1 MQLYERKNYSNAKY
15 DAQLNLEGRTHYVD
29 DDALRFHYAKILET
43 CVHGNGLIFSLIES
57 CALDIHN
64 TQRGFRYV
72 IFDLF
77 GHVIA
82 RPDLEACF
90 KTSLQARKAL
100 FEALNAFNAEK
111 VTREGLE
118 RWEDGIPRE
127 KAYIMRQID
136 KALEAGKAA
145 A

>member
-1 MQLYERKNYSNAKY
+1 MKLYERKNYSNSKH

-29 DDALRFHYAKILET
+29 DDTLRFHHAKILET
-43 CVHGNGLIFSLIES
+43 RAHDNGLLFSLIES
-57 CALDIHN
+57 TALDMHN
-64 TQRGFRYV
+64 TKRGFRYV

-90 KTSLQARKAL
+90 KTSLQARKAMY
-100 FEALNAFNAEK
+100 EALNGFNAEK

-118 RWEDGIPRE
+118 RWEDGIARE
-127 KAYIMRQID
+127 KDYLMRQID
-136 KALEAGKAA
+136 RALEAGKAA